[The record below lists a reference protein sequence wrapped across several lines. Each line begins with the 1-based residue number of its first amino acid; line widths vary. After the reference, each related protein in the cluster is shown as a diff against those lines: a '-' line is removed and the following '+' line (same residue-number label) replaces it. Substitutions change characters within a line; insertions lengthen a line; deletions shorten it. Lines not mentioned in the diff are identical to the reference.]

1 MDNKDLL
8 RVTGVLDIDITVTPI
23 KEAANHILRIIRS
36 KEDASKFSIS
46 SLYLLEDNKV
56 EAVEFKVLAGSKIIG
71 KPLSTIK
78 LKDATIIAFIQKAKT
93 GEVITANGGSVIEE
107 DDLVVVISKH
117 KAFKDID
124 DILEE

>member
-1 MDNKDLL
+1 ML